1 MHTCRL
7 GNQKII
13 RILRSNTLLLS
24 AEGDTLHCPS
34 QGSFQVQTRT
44 LDAEQYV
51 VPEGGTLVLCQK
63 CKGK

>member
-13 RILRSNTLLLS
+13 IVLRSNTLLLS

-34 QGSFQVQTRT
+34 QVSFQVQTRT

-51 VPEGGTLVLCQK
+51 APEGGTLVLC
-63 CKGK
+63 